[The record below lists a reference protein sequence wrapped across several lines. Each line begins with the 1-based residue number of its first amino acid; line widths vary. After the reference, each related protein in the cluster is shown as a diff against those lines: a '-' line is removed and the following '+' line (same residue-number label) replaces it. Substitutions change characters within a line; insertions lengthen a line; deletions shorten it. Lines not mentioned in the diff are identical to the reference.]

1 MAYSVPAAIGAKIAE
16 PNREVVCFIGDGG
29 FQMNIQE
36 LQTIK
41 NYDLS
46 IKIIILNN
54 DGYGII
60 KQFQDAYFDSRYEAT
75 GRGYSVP
82 DFGLIVKG
90 YGIEYRK
97 VISLDDLD
105 EALAVNGACV
115 IDVALPPNTLI
126 TPKVE
131 MNRFIHDQFPYGT
144 LMNRTVP
151 LNNYPDHPS
160 QLNTSST

>member
-1 MAYSVPAAIGAKIAE
+1 
-16 PNREVVCFIGDGG
+16 
-29 FQMNIQE
+29 MNIQE

-54 DGYGII
+54 YGYGII

-82 DFGLIVKG
+82 DFGSIVRG
-90 YGIEYRK
+90 YGLEYRK
-97 VISLDDLD
+97 ITSLDDLD

-115 IDVALPPNTLI
+115 IDVALPLNTLI

-131 MNRFIHDQFPYGT
+131 MNRFIHDQFPYGNLESRLPT
-144 LMNRTVP
+144 IFS
-151 LNNYPDHPS
+151 YPPAPS
-160 QLNTSST
+160 DLRV